1 MARVFISYIRE
12 NLAEVTRLAKVL
24 RVYDID
30 VSLDRNQ
37 LMPGQR
43 WRETQRWREAIREG
57 VTPGDYFIAC
67 FSKEYSDRSRTYM
80 NEELTLAIEKL
91 RQRPADR
98 AWFIPVLVSETSI
111 PDRSIGAGETLR
123 SLQWMPLYEQWHD
136 GVARILS
143 VVQPNSNKTHVLI
156 KALESS
162 SARERIQAIDSLG
175 VLGPLANE
183 AVPDLL
189 MTLKD
194 QNENVRAAAA
204 KALGQIGI
212 ATEEVVT
219 ELLALMRRA
228 ETYEDSQHAAFI
240 LSHLGP
246 LGVSG
251 LLEATTFSGYGVGYD
266 AFERAVLMGKA
277 VLPHLIHI
285 IESGQKHTT
294 LAIEILGRIH
304 DPQAIPDLVKILA
317 HGFPALR
324 VAAANAIGEVFRYR
338 AAVDSAEAQSGIVAL
353 IEASEDPAVR
363 SAAIAALGQ
372 GGRKAAAA
380 VPRLIEALN
389 DGAVRTAAIEAL
401 GRIGEDAAV
410 AVPQLI
416 AAVAAK
422 ETRAAAIQALGKIGE
437 AANAAVPTL
446 VTALNDAEVRS
457 DAAKALG
464 GIGPAAHV
472 GVSSL
477 IAALDDPDR
486 DVRWNAVMALGA
498 IGRLAYEAIPRLLQA
513 LQTSNE
519 RGYTPRVADALGK
532 IGAQQAVEPL
542 IRALSDKQNQVS
554 AARALGKI
562 RNPVAISALLH
573 QSFDDDG
580 TVRWAVI
587 EALGDIGTPKDKDV
601 VNRLTKVL
609 TEDGHVAV
617 RRTAARSLAKVGDPM
632 SISALK
638 EALNDK
644 EELVRGDA
652 QAAIDRLE
660 GL

>member
-1 MARVFISYIRE
+1 
-12 NLAEVTRLAKVL
+12 
-24 RVYDID
+24 
-30 VSLDRNQ
+30 
-37 LMPGQR
+37 
-43 WRETQRWREAIREG
+43 
-57 VTPGDYFIAC
+57 
-67 FSKEYSDRSRTYM
+67 
-80 NEELTLAIEKL
+80 
-91 RQRPADR
+91 
-98 AWFIPVLVSETSI
+98 
-111 PDRSIGAGETLR
+111 
-123 SLQWMPLYEQWHD
+123 LYEQWHD

-143 VVQPNSNKTHVLI
+143 VVQPNSDKTHLLI

-162 SARERIQAIDSLG
+162 SARKRIQAIDSLG
-175 VLGPLANE
+175 VLGPLAKE
-183 AVPDLL
+183 AVPNLL
-189 MTLKD
+189 MMLKD
-194 QNENVRAAAA
+194 QNEDVRAAAA

-212 ATEEVVT
+212 ATEEVVN
-219 ELLALMRRA
+219 ELLTLMRRA

-266 AFERAVLMGKA
+266 ASEWLVLRGKA
-277 VLPHLIHI
+277 ALPHLIHI

-294 LAIEILGRIH
+294 LAIEILCRIR
-304 DPQAIPDLVKILA
+304 DPQAIPDLLKILV
-317 HGFPALR
+317 HGLPALR

-338 AAVDSAEAQSGIVAL
+338 AAVDSAEAQCGIVAL
-353 IEASEDPAVR
+353 IKALEDSAIR
-363 SAAIAALGQ
+363 STAIAALGL
-372 GGRKAAAA
+372 GGRNAAAA

-389 DGAVRTAAIEAL
+389 DGAVRTVAIEAL

-416 AAVAAK
+416 SAVAAK
-422 ETRAAAIQALGKIGE
+422 ETRAAAIQALGKIGA

-472 GVSSL
+472 AVSNL
-477 IAALDDPDR
+477 ISALDDPDR
-486 DVRWNAVMALGA
+486 DVRWNAVIALGA
-498 IGRLAYEAIPRLLQA
+498 IGRLAYEAVPRLLQA
-513 LQTSNE
+513 LQTSND
-519 RGYTPRVADALGK
+519 RGYTCRIAEALGN
-532 IGAQQAVEPL
+532 IGDQQAVAPL
-542 IRALSDKQNQVS
+542 IRTLENKQVRSS
-554 AARALGKI
+554 AARAIGKI
-562 RNPVAISALLH
+562 RNPAAISALLH
-573 QSFDDDG
+573 QSFDDDS

-601 VNRLTKVL
+601 VNRLMKVL
-609 TEDGHVAV
+609 REDGHVAV

-632 SISALK
+632 SVSALK

-644 EELVRGDA
+644 EEFVRGDA
-652 QAAIDRLE
+652 QAAIERLE